1 MSSTLTVITDAEEE
15 PPEFELA
22 LEELYQVSAL
32 SVCACSVVGRTE
44 DDVLVPKAKE
54 RARTARRRCRTQR
67 RRQTQSETR
76 RSSAGSWLST
86 GPSI

>member
-44 DDVLVPKAKE
+44 DDVLVLPKLKSA
-54 RARTARRRCRTQR
+54 RARPADAAGRRGAGRRKARRGAQVLA
-67 RRQTQSETR
+67 
-76 RSSAGSWLST
+76 AG
-86 GPSI
+86 